1 MVQPN
6 CRARFTAADFD
17 FIVRILARSQRESV
31 SLVKLLTDAEA
42 LDQLLD
48 HEALTDAILS
58 QNGHLSISAQF
69 YFYVLTRR
77 VLRRAGLE
85 DRALCD
91 YLASLLDEFTRTA
104 ALRQPVLPGGNGQT
118 ARGLVY
124 LSDLLLALREA
135 TPAQTFLLRARLGD
149 YTLFLTGIFP
159 ENIERRRSRRGAPG
173 CSFYEEMGRT
183 SYLAAARHE
192 AARHQGLTDVF
203 TGLAEGFHEIRLALN
218 QLADRLLNLGDD
230 SSTALHGLALLG

>member
-1 MVQPN
+1 M
-6 CRARFTAADFD
+6 
-17 FIVRILARSQRESV
+17 
-31 SLVKLLTDAEA
+31 
-42 LDQLLD
+42 DQLLD
-48 HEALTDAILS
+48 HEALTDAVLS

-69 YFYVLTRR
+69 YFYILTRR

-104 ALRQPVLPGGNGQT
+104 ALRQPVPGSGGKDGAGVGLPLRPAAGV
-118 ARGLVY
+118 ARGHV
-124 LSDLLLALREA
+124 RRK
-135 TPAQTFLLRARLGD
+135 TFVLRAKLGD

-159 ENIERRRSRRGAPG
+159 ENIERRRCRRGAPG
-173 CSFYEEMGRT
+173 CLFYEEMGRT

-192 AARHQGLTDVF
+192 AARHRGLTDVF
-203 TGLAEGFHEIRLALN
+203 NGLAEGFHEIRLALN

-230 SSTALHGLALLG
+230 SATTAHGLALLG